1 MFSRDKIQIGIS
13 SCLLG
18 QEVRHNGGHKRNAYI
33 SETLST
39 WFTFLPFCPEV
50 AIGLGV
56 PRPTIRLTG
65 ERTAPRAVMPAA
77 ENRDVTEDLE
87 GYGRATAQAYSF
99 ISGYIFKAK
108 SPSCGMERVRLFD
121 EQGELTGA
129 SSGIFARAI
138 MRALP
143 LLPVEEE
150 GRLNDP
156 DLRDSFIQRVF
167 AYHRWQVMSM
177 EGITPAAMVAYHT
190 EHKFLIMAHDQD
202 AMRRL
207 GRLVAGIHKDP
218 ERLSRDYLEI
228 LMTAL
233 KKPAS
238 RKNRSNVLNHIAGF
252 FKDKL
257 DSADRM
263 ELAESI
269 DAYRRDELPL
279 IAPLTLIRHHL
290 RRNPHAYV
298 ENQRF
303 LESKD

>member
-1 MFSRDKIQIGIS
+1 MFSRDKIQIGVS

-18 QEVRHNGGHKRNAYI
+18 QEVRHNGGHKRNPYI
-33 SETLST
+33 SETLSA

-56 PRPTIRLTG
+56 PRPTIRLMG
-65 ERTAPRAVMPAA
+65 EHVTPRAVMPAA
-77 ENRDVTEDLE
+77 GNRDVTQALDE
-87 GYGRATAQAYSF
+87 YGTATAQAHSF

-108 SPSCGMERVRLFD
+108 SPSCGMERVKLFD
-121 EQGELTGA
+121 DQGALAGA
-129 SSGIFARAI
+129 TSGIYARAI
-138 MRALP
+138 MGELP

-150 GRLNDP
+150 GRINDP
-156 DLRDSFIQRVF
+156 DLRDSFIERVF
-167 AYHRWQVMSM
+167 AYHRWQVICMD
-177 EGITPAAMVAYHT
+177 GITPAAMVAYHA

-207 GRLVAGIHKDP
+207 GRLVAGIRKDP
-218 ERLSRDYLEI
+218 ETLSREYLEI
-228 LMTAL
+228 MMTTL

-263 ELAESI
+263 ELAQSI
-269 DAYRRDELPL
+269 DAYRRNELPL

-303 LESKD
+303 IKKEI